1 MYIYT
6 YVHIFICTSTY
17 SYAYVHMF
25 INIYIYICVYVHI
38 YLFIHMYVYTP
49 WRAVAWGA
57 EEAPTAAQWL
67 HACMNVFVYLLNL
80 RALATAPYRTRVVT
94 SSTWQHCT
102 RTPGVEDAWLLA
114 FWIRVYTYV
123 YVCQRERAQQHAPTL
138 VRTSEAEIPRGKLVL
153 KALEKGVLFTGVNKS
168 LQVDM

>member
-1 MYIYT
+1 M
-6 YVHIFICTSTY
+6 HMCIFSFT
-17 SYAYVHMF
+17 
-25 INIYIYICVYVHI
+25 YIYICVYVHI

-94 SSTWQHCT
+94 SGTWQHCT
-102 RTPGVEDAWLLA
+102 RTPGVQDA
-114 FWIRVYTYV
+114 
-123 YVCQRERAQQHAPTL
+123 
-138 VRTSEAEIPRGKLVL
+138 
-153 KALEKGVLFTGVNKS
+153 
-168 LQVDM
+168 